1 MKSILIGT
9 FMLVFSVVT
18 LGAGW
23 TDPLTVEK
31 IMTEGKSDLIII
43 VTSGGAPSYSSGCIA
58 NNWIIDSDNDSRR
71 GRVYSTAMA
80 ALLAG
85 KKITLWYADTCSSW
99 NYHGA
104 TAIQLSNQD

>member
-1 MKSILIGT
+1 
-9 FMLVFSVVT
+9 MLVFSTMT

-43 VTSGGAPSYSSGCIA
+43 VTSGGASSYSPGCIV
-58 NNWIIDSDNDSRR
+58 NNWIIDSDTDPRR

-80 ALLAG
+80 ALATG
-85 KKITLWYADTCSSW
+85 KKITLWYADTCSNW

-104 TAIQLSNQD
+104 TAVQLSNQN